1 MNARRLWLA
10 AAAVLALGAEPS
22 TSGSPP
28 GSGAN
33 LTLDDL
39 LKHMATTRGVVA
51 EFREIKTL
59 KLLDAPLETR
69 GTVYFAPPGRLARIT
84 RDPVETRL
92 ILDGGRMRFQD
103 AAGGSDVD
111 LSANPVARSF
121 AENMV
126 VLWSGDKAALE
137 QIYTLDFHS
146 EGARWQLAL
155 APRHSPLDKFL
166 RSITLRGDGA
176 AMREMEVVESDGDRT
191 QTLFEKSDVDHAF
204 GEEETRALFGP
215 RGEK

>member
-10 AAAVLALGAEPS
+10 ATAVLALGAEP
-22 TSGSPP
+22 SPP

-51 EFREIKTL
+51 
-59 KLLDAPLETR
+59 
-69 GTVYFAPPGRLARIT
+69 IT
-84 RDPVETRL
+84 REPVETRL